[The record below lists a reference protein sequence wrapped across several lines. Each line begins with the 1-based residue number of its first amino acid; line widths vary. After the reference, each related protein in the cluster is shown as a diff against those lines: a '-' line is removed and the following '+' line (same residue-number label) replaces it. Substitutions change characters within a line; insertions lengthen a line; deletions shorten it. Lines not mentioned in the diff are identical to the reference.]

1 MLSDGLGLAFSLCIM
16 IKTNVCKIQAL
27 NEPFIQGDFDSE
39 LQEFKLKM
47 MGQVLN
53 ALGPFLTFS
62 KSYIAIEAHK
72 MLAIVLDFCFKNMKV
87 IRDFLGD
94 SLALQIVA
102 KYNAKIVYLLL
113 VQAYLHL
120 NLVKAIVEL
129 IVVEDDDNFFGKNIF
144 NDDAIML
151 IMRNKLYLFCQ

>member
-1 MLSDGLGLAFSLCIM
+1 
-16 IKTNVCKIQAL
+16 
-27 NEPFIQGDFDSE
+27 
-39 LQEFKLKM
+39 
-47 MGQVLN
+47 
-53 ALGPFLTFS
+53 
-62 KSYIAIEAHK
+62 

-87 IRDFLGD
+87 IGDFLGD

-102 KYNAKIVYLLL
+102 KYNAKIVYPLL
-113 VQAYLHL
+113 VQTYLHL
-120 NLVKAIVEL
+120 NLVKTIVEL